1 MKPQQTRCQEWNVGW
16 HRVDRCRKP
25 ITHRIVGRWMWY
37 PYWPERVLVCAEHAK
52 RMAKVGDFVSITAY
66 RVRKGN
72 R

>member
-1 MKPQQTRCQEWNVGW
+1 
-16 HRVDRCRKP
+16 
-25 ITHRIVGRWMWY
+25 MWY

-52 RMAKVGDFVSITAY
+52 RMAKVGDSISITAY